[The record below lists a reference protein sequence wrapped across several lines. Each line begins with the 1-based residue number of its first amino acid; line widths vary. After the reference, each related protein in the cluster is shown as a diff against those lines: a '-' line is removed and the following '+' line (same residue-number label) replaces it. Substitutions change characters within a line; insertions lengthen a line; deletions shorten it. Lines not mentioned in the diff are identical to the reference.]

1 MKNNI
6 FTGMIIVF
14 FGFMLAAIF
23 TGCKQKSRQENKVE
37 SNVYYTCTMHSQVHK
52 EKPGDCPICGMKL
65 IKVELTGAAT
75 GINNNKLTLT
85 ATQIQL
91 ADIRTAKVQEEN
103 TGHEKVLPG
112 TVTTDENKATELN
125 ARMAGR
131 IQRLF
136 FRTTGEAITVG
147 QPVYS
152 IYSTELLET
161 EKEYLLAIQQ
171 QKQLHNPDIDYRQLT
186 KAAENRLLLWGLT
199 QSQIKKL
206 AVSGEVSA
214 TTVIYS
220 NISGTISDLAVHEGD
235 YITEGMTILKAQDLS
250 NLWVQAQLY
259 ANETIGFKINDK
271 VNISFPGPGSEI
283 IAGKVDFINPDLTG
297 GSQIDLLRVSIPN
310 RDGKIKPGMQAYI
323 FTGKGAKL
331 NLAAPASAIL
341 TDGKSSRVWV
351 KNNDGSFSMRGVT
364 AGEGNADFVQIL
376 SGLEVGEVVVTNG
389 AYLLNSEY
397 IFKNGS
403 DNAGM
408 GGMKM

>member
-23 TGCKQKSRQENKVE
+23 TGCKQKSRQENKVK

>member
-1 MKNNI
+1 
-6 FTGMIIVF
+6 MIIVF

-23 TGCKQKSRQENKVE
+23 TGCKQKSRQENKVK